1 MKSRSQSFQR
11 PNTIPATPKLSQTMN
26 TKNANTEA
34 TEAKI
39 PGIRNV
45 FRLLEHES
53 ESSLD
58 SANATEIKRKLS
70 EK

>member
-1 MKSRSQSFQR
+1 MKLRSQSFQR
-11 PNTIPATPKLSQTMN
+11 QNLMTATTKLSQTMN
-26 TKNANTEA
+26 SKNVNTEA
-34 TEAKI
+34 TVAKI